1 MNDLI
6 CELVKEDDPFL
17 REAPEAFNFENPQV
31 DPEKLVDVPWMQH
44 EVEAITAHAK
54 ASPPA
59 NQKEP
64 VLIPG
69 EPELISLNE
78 RLAKGIPLDDASWEQ
93 ILAVGEALGL
103 THKTMHNLV

>member
-1 MNDLI
+1 MFSI
-6 CELVKEDDPFL
+6 I
-17 REAPEAFNFENPQV
+17 V
-31 DPEKLVDVPWMQH
+31 DPGKLVDVPWMQH
-44 EVEAITAHAK
+44 EVEAIAAHAK

-59 NQKEP
+59 NQEEP

-93 ILAVGEALGL
+93 ILVVGEALGL
-103 THKTMHNLV
+103 EREAMLNLM